1 MKFQSRQFWIL
12 SWNSEDGL
20 KDRIL
25 DTKILINFCPP
36 HCKQSFLQK
45 CQFHCLMQVLDS
57 AGVLFPRWYPPFPPI
72 TDPPSHLP
80 PGQPQFPHNQSALPL
95 LCFPPLCFIFIFF
108 RFLCS
113 WFASFLFPASPR
125 WVDNRVTNTRQL
137 EQLDVPKTNEMLGGG
152 LLCLTVK
159 IFRKLNWARV
169 FCLLR
174 RLHQA
179 WAGRGC
185 EKELE
190 PYC

>member
-1 MKFQSRQFWIL
+1 
-12 SWNSEDGL
+12 
-20 KDRIL
+20 
-25 DTKILINFCPP
+25 
-36 HCKQSFLQK
+36 
-45 CQFHCLMQVLDS
+45 MQVLDT

-137 EQLDVPKTNEMLGGG
+137 EQLEVPKTNEMLGGG

-169 FCLLR
+169 FVFFVGYTKL
-174 RLHQA
+174 
-179 WAGRGC
+179 
-185 EKELE
+185 ELE
-190 PYC
+190 EDVKRSSGLIVSSGEPVLARKMQSEASISSITSFFTNKGELQRRNIMGGCHCATCNPYI